1 MLSFPAGVQVYLCT
15 QPIDLRKSFDGPC
28 AVVELVFARSVFE
41 GHLFLFLNQRRD
53 RLKALWWD
61 RDGLAIF
68 YKRLERGRFELPR
81 AADESSHVTLDA
93 TALAMRAAAWRS
105 RRRVGL
111 VTLDRLPCVTPLRP
125 RRLRPLRRTRKR
137 SLVAFAWRVRSSK
150 KTRKNSSSR

>member
-15 QPIDLRKSFDGPC
+15 QPIDLRKSFDGLC
-28 AVVELVFARSVFE
+28 AVVELVFERSVFE

-81 AADESSHVTLDA
+81 VAEESTHVTLDA
-93 TALAMRAAAWRS
+93 TALAMLLGG
-105 RRRVGL
+105 V
-111 VTLDRLPCVTPLRP
+111 PLATP
-125 RRLRPLRRTRKR
+125 RRLRYSR
-137 SLVAFAWRVRSSK
+137 S
-150 KTRKNSSSR
+150 TSSRNAASATATSTSAASM